1 MSLLNIGFLIPIIK
15 IAICTLPAVFGIII
29 IVSSEENKRAFRDK
43 FCGNVFGMSNA
54 IPYNKFALMMAV
66 FGSLMLAFSLVS
78 IWFLLLRPMFLI
90 E

>member
-29 IVSSEENKRAFRDK
+29 IVSSEQSKREFRDK
-43 FCGNVFGMSNA
+43 FCGIVFGMTNA
-54 IPYNKFALMMAV
+54 IPYSKFALVMAV

>member
-1 MSLLNIGFLIPIIK
+1 MALLNIGFLIPIIK

-29 IVSSEENKRAFRDK
+29 IVSTEESKRAFRDK
-43 FCGNVFGMSNA
+43 FCGTVFGMSNA
-54 IPYNKFALMMAV
+54 IPHNKFALMMAV